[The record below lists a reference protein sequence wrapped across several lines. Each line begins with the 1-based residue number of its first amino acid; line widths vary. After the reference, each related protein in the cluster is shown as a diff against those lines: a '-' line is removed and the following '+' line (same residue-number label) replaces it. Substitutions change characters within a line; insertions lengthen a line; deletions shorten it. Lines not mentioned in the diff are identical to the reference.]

1 MNFCNAIN
9 VIYWIISINSIYEL
23 LIFERY
29 HQKVSKEGR
38 DELSSKQMSEDLSS
52 FLDERFWGPGHF
64 PLIKEKVEREGEP
77 ESSPRSLN
85 CEFPSSH

>member
-9 VIYWIISINSIYEL
+9 VIYWIISINSVYEL

-38 DELSSKQMSEDLSS
+38 DELLSKQMSEDLSS
-52 FLDERFWGPGHF
+52 VLDERKFWALDIF
-64 PLIKEKVEREGEP
+64 L
-77 ESSPRSLN
+77 
-85 CEFPSSH
+85 